1 MDPTTWGAPYPIVVG
16 ALFVIVMARANG
28 TYWLGRAAA
37 AGTERTRLRRLL
49 HAPGYVRAVRWIDRF
64 GAPAVSL
71 SFLTVG
77 FQTLINLAAG
87 VTRMSLRHY
96 LPAVTVGSVIWA
108 LVYATI
114 GFVGVTAFTGLYGKS
129 PVLAVGIAVSAVG
142 LLAWWIVAQVRAAH
156 TASDEAVPSA
166 SGDGVS

>member
-1 MDPTTWGAPYPIVVG
+1 MDPTTWGAPYPLVVA

-37 AGTERTRLRRLL
+37 AGSERTRMRTLL
-49 HAPGYVRAVRWIDRF
+49 HAPGYRRAVRWIDRW
-64 GAPAVSL
+64 GAPAVSV

-96 LPAVTVGSVIWA
+96 LPAVVVGSVMWA
-108 LVYATI
+108 FVYATI
-114 GFVGVTAFTGLYGKS
+114 GFVGVSAVAVLWASS
-129 PVLAVGIAVSAVG
+129 PALAVGLAVIASG
-142 LLAWWIVAQVRAAH
+142 LLAWWIIAQVRAAH
-156 TASDEAVPSA
+156 AAAPEDVPA
-166 SGDGVS
+166 A

>member
-1 MDPTTWGAPYPIVVG
+1 MDPTKWGAPYPLVVA

-37 AGTERTRLRRLL
+37 AGSERTRLRRLL
-49 HAPGYVRAVRWIDRF
+49 HAPGYLRAVRWIDRW
-64 GAPAVSL
+64 GAPAVSV

-87 VTRMSLRHY
+87 VTRMTLRHY
-96 LPAVTVGSVIWA
+96 LPAVVVGSVMWA
-108 LVYATI
+108 FIYATI
-114 GFVGVTAFTGLYGKS
+114 GFVGVSAIASLYSRS
-129 PVLAVGIAVSAVG
+129 PILAIGLAVFGVL

-156 TASDEAVPSA
+156 ADAPDDVPVA
-166 SGDGVS
+166 